1 MKKIFSL
8 SSLLYLTLILALF
21 SSLEHVA
28 FAFSTVNGGSMF
40 TGYVT
45 GIAID
50 LGLLALAASINQR
63 KKESKRTKMLWIGV
77 GIFSIISTYANY
89 LAGITFLSPMNV
101 QTGPIGQWLISIRP
115 IALSAILPSLVIFMS
130 EVLAGDY
137 QANVA
142 KEQAKVKRLATKAK
156 KATKAPKKA
165 DWIPTKEVMAN
176 V

>member
-8 SSLLYLTLILALF
+8 TTLLYVTLILALF

-40 TGYVT
+40 TGYIT
-45 GIAID
+45 AIAID

-63 KKESKRTKMLWIGV
+63 KKDSKRSTMLWIGV
-77 GIFSIISTYANY
+77 GIFSLISTYANY
-89 LAGITFLSPMNV
+89 LAGITFIIPIEAK
-101 QTGPIGQWLISIRP
+101 TGPIGEWLISMRP

-142 KEQAKVKRLATKAK
+142 KEQAKVKRQATKAR
-156 KATKAPKKA
+156 KAAKSTKKA
-165 DWIPTKEVMAN
+165 DWSPTAKVTA
-176 V
+176 